1 MSIRCTPELGAVA
14 APHRFLDEIAAVLI
28 QRIEAGAYPAGSKMP
43 STRELAEAFHVS
55 TSIVREGVS
64 GLKHDGYV
72 EPRQGSG
79 VYVLSRA
86 ASSRLRLIIVDSPDR
101 GMLTDTYE
109 MRLHVEQSCAELA
122 AMRRSEEDIGA
133 LRAALDDMAN
143 AVCTRSDG
151 TAADVRFH
159 LAIAAATQ
167 NSAMRKLLEFLHTS
181 LGESVKR
188 ARTNSN
194 RTPDEPK
201 IAQAEHEAIFAAI
214 VTGDPLAAREAVRCH
229 LESAAAR
236 LGLSIGSPSPSP
248 PPSQRNPG
256 SPA

>member
-1 MSIRCTPELGAVA
+1 MTLRRTPKLGSVA
-14 APHRFLDEIAAVLI
+14 RPQRFPDEITAVLI
-28 QRIEAGAYPAGSKMP
+28 QRIEAGAYPVGSKLP

-55 TSIVREGVS
+55 TPIVREALS
-64 GLKHDGYV
+64 RLKHDGYI

-79 VYVLSRA
+79 VYVLIKA
-86 ASSRLRLIIVDSPDR
+86 VSSKLDLMIVDSPDR
-101 GMLTDTYE
+101 GMLTDTFE

-122 AMRRSEEDIGA
+122 AMRRSEEDIDA
-133 LRAALDDMAN
+133 LRAALDDMAS
-143 AVCTRSDG
+143 AVFTRSDG

-167 NSAMRKLLEFLHTS
+167 NSSMRKLLEFLDTS
-181 LGESVKR
+181 LSESVKR

-194 RTPDEPK
+194 KTTDEPK

-214 VTGDPLAAREAVRCH
+214 VAGNPIDAREAVRCH
-229 LESAAAR
+229 LVLAAAR
-236 LGLSIGSPSPSP
+236 LGLNIGSPSS
-248 PPSQRNPG
+248 PSQRKPR